1 MEFNGYIVQGPAAA
15 AQTAFAISTVPVMS
29 FVYPFASLGINIVIF
44 FALLHLR
51 WKRKSKKAMGTIE
64 WNLFLICLFTLIIQ
78 FLLML
83 FLRYAYKIF
92 DLSTVAFGLNLV
104 SDFSTLSETFIGL
117 ALNTTMRGEMI
128 RMLIKSTSFRK
139 IFQGSSTRQE
149 TSSLKVTAC
158 IWYDHLC
165 PSCISDGYCN
175 AYLDDTDEQ
184 PASSPQPCKCR
195 NRTNDYEVD
204 NQALMHILD
213 DQH

>member
-1 MEFNGYIVQGPAAA
+1 MPFSHHRIWKNRNINCVCFLIVLVGNSLCYQYLFYTGKIFMEFNGYIVQGPAAA

-117 ALNTTMRGEMI
+117 ALNTTMRGKMI
-128 RMLIKSTSFRK
+128 DMLIKSTSFRK
-139 IFQGSSTRQE
+139 IFKGSSTRQE
-149 TSSLKVTAC
+149 TSILKVTA
-158 IWYDHLC
+158 W
-165 PSCISDGYCN
+165 
-175 AYLDDTDEQ
+175 
-184 PASSPQPCKCR
+184 
-195 NRTNDYEVD
+195 
-204 NQALMHILD
+204 
-213 DQH
+213 